1 MVWTARGERGAAE
14 RTRDRPAPS
23 HEPAPSVSTEAAA
36 EPVAPLSR
44 ASVQLLQGAAGN
56 AAVARLVAQRYAAP
70 VSPSP
75 SQAPGM
81 RRVSADV
88 AAKRV
93 RLSHHQPAATESKSA
108 QDAAVAP
115 PDDKQAQGK
124 VANSAKMDAAKPGAF
139 DKAAFIKA
147 VNDAIAA
154 QAPKN
159 LDDADKFS
167 KSGKA
172 EKIKGAVDG
181 KVTDGKNTSAHDITT
196 TTSAPPDTSAAKEK
210 QVTPLHPDQ
219 PPVNPGAPSAA
230 DAAPAPQPAAVT
242 DFSPGPKQTDE
253 QMKSADV
260 TDDQLAKSNEP
271 DFTGALKDKKQVD
284 AHSATAPGKARG
296 AEKQQISAAKSGA
309 AATGAHAMAQLTATR
324 HAAGKAVD
332 GGKGGAKSKDES
344 RRVEATSRLQKVFD
358 ATKKDVEGILDGL
371 DKKVDT
377 QFNAGEAKARAAFEA
392 DQKARM
398 SAYKKKR
405 YGGWLGG
412 AKWAKDKLLGMP
424 KEANDLFQISRQ
436 LYVTQMQNVI
446 SSVADTIGTE
456 LGKAKSR
463 IATGRQQ
470 LTAEVN
476 KLPADLRKYGQD
488 AAEDFAG
495 KFDDLESEV
504 NDKSK
509 QLVQDLATKYTQ
521 ALHKIDDEIK
531 KLQDANKGLVSKA
544 VGAIAGVIK
553 TIMELKNLL
562 MGVLAKAASA
572 ISKIIKNPIG
582 FLNNLVHAV
591 GAGLKLFVQNIA
603 DHLKK
608 GLVSWLLGTAVKAGL
623 NLPSSFDLKGII
635 QLITGLLG
643 LTWANIRARITSKGI
658 PDQAMTEVEKTVPVA
673 QKLAKEGPA
682 GVEQEIVK
690 DVGDLKATILGKLTT
705 YLIPTVIIAGITWIL
720 SLLNPASA
728 FVRAVKAI
736 IDIVS
741 FVINQG
747 AQVIEFVNAVL
758 DAVIAIAN
766 GGEAGVPKMVET
778 ALAAAIPTLLGLLA
792 SLLGIGNLASKV
804 KSVFH
809 AVARPVNRVI
819 DKIVGF
825 IVKMG
830 KKIWAKLKS
839 KFGKGKNKDKHGKDK
854 DDEKDAGSLRSTV
867 RAAARRGWA
876 SAGELCRTQVVRIGA
891 LRDALGKAES
901 KQQGATIKL
910 DVAESGTSWHVR
922 AEGSKGGV
930 RKVTAE
936 EGKGWIAEDGP
947 GERWYAA
954 QNMSS
959 FNGSL
964 IDGAFQQLEQSPDD
978 DSSDLHTGYQMKV
991 AAGQKVEQQQ
1001 QARLDSK
1008 LKGMRFSVAMEPYRS
1023 VEKDKTIRTT
1033 IGVTPNASKK
1043 EADVPVKGG
1052 PFPFVLGE
1060 AQAPITTERLGAVR
1074 ENVEHFGESMH
1085 DGKDDTTGFVVN
1097 MAALPKEVGP
1107 DVAAR
1112 YLDQAWD
1119 GSDRENSALTRTAV
1133 VTGINTIK
1141 SLDKEKDEAG
1151 RNAVTNAISGV
1162 TQPSGLRMAV
1172 FGFQWAPRWKH
1183 EDGKSVSFAE
1193 VQQAFDRIK
1202 GEDGE
1207 ARAKA
1212 MAEEGN
1218 LSAEKLPYGVF
1229 REEVLGSSY
1238 TSKLVDVLSKVNR
1251 QVHILS
1257 QDADGGVQ
1265 AVGGGGVLTEYTRI
1279 LSEFERHPL
1288 LTVGGYTFD
1297 GFNWEGLA
1305 TSRTKQ
1311 LTTLANAI
1319 DRAIRVAIA
1328 KLHPQMLY
1336 PTEPNML
1343 IKASD
1348 RDHGDGV
1355 FQNEGVVAGLRST
1368 QGSLY
1373 GIGQAEG
1380 RQLRNNL
1387 MAAYGGDFSMAYT
1400 PDAATVTSPLP
1411 YRPARGLK
1419 VGPEEVHATAKG
1431 EKFPDNNRSLHPMYA
1446 LIVQSQSF
1454 ASARTLAREYRQA
1467 DPRLGSSDQKRLRE
1481 DIFVEVEE
1489 VAKMMADNPSLT
1501 ADSPEI
1507 VRRFNALDAEVEA
1520 RAARLNGLGKA
1531 GSRQALEHACDLTK
1545 EIVGALT
1552 ADELKGVWAQVKK
1565 VLDEVMA
1572 ARRPSEGGFL

>member
-1 MVWTARGERGAAE
+1 VTLAFMVWTARGERGAAE
-14 RTRDRPAPS
+14 RTRNRPAPS
-23 HEPAPSVSTEAAA
+23 REPAPSVSTEAAA

-56 AAVARLVAQRYAAP
+56 AAVARLVAQRYVAP
-70 VSPSP
+70 VSPSA
-75 SQAPGM
+75 SAAPGM

-88 AAKRV
+88 AAKQA
-93 RLSHHQPAATESKSA
+93 RLRAHHPAATESKSA

-115 PDDKQAQGK
+115 PDDKEAQGK
-124 VANSAKMDAAKPGAF
+124 VTNSAKMDAAKPGAF
-139 DKAAFIKA
+139 DKAAFIRA

-167 KSGKA
+167 KSGRA

-181 KVTDGKNTSAHDITT
+181 KVTDGKNASAHDITT
-196 TTSAPPDTSAAKEK
+196 ATSAPPDTSAAKDK
-210 QVTPLHPDQ
+210 PVTPLHPDQ
-219 PPVNPGAPSAA
+219 PPANPGAPSAS

-271 DFTGALKDKKQVD
+271 DFTGALKDKKQAD

-296 AEKQQISAAKSGA
+296 AEKQQTAAAKSGA

-344 RRVEATSRLQKVFD
+344 RRAEATSRLQKVFD
-358 ATKKDVEGILDGL
+358 ATKKDVESILDGL
-371 DKKVDT
+371 DKKVDA
-377 QFNAGEAKARAAFEA
+377 QFTAGEAKARAAFEA

-436 LYVTQMQNVI
+436 LYVTQMQGVI

-456 LGKAKSR
+456 LGRAKAR
-463 IATGRQQ
+463 IATGRSD

-488 AAEDFAG
+488 AAKDFAG

-603 DHLKK
+603 DHLRK

-839 KFGKGKNKDKHGKDK
+839 EFGKKKKKPGDKGDRTGDGKGPDGKPDVKAISVDAKAAVERLGRGPFDREEVDAALAPVRTKYRGATITPK
-854 DDEKDAGSLRSTV
+854 DDVSAHWGVQVQTARADSRANVFDFKGAYEEIYTSLSTPQSRAMLNQLRATGGSAYATTLRELIPKSAAVREQMLAAGYKQYTDPKKTGLPVDKLKRQRQRIETILNHGIAEEQE
-867 RAAARRGWA
+867 RAGDEACA
-876 SAGELCRTQVVRIGA
+876 SMRQQMQDLKQELVRIGERLSDGSGWTEAEEKHVEFQLNEISEKLLKISRSHGYESEELLKHPSKYAVDGRLKNEYAKDVRRYFYPSGFTAAAEEEVFDRDLPVMIERKEEHPELKNQTGYDDDNYFYCSGVPSRPDRPPHIAPAGAASVDHMTPVA
-891 LRDALGKAES
+891 LHWNAPGHGGSTGSNTHQLKRKDWYNMVSNLTLLCGPCNSS
-901 KQQGATIKL
+901 KQ
-910 DVAESGTSWHVR
+910 S
-922 AEGSKGGV
+922 GGV
-930 RKVTAE
+930 N
-936 EGKGWIAEDGP
+936 
-947 GERWYAA
+947 Y
-954 QNMSS
+954 
-959 FNGSL
+959 L
-964 IDGAFQQLEQSPDD
+964 PD
-978 DSSDLHTGYQMKV
+978 
-991 AAGQKVEQQQ
+991 
-1001 QARLDSK
+1001 
-1008 LKGMRFSVAMEPYRS
+1008 
-1023 VEKDKTIRTT
+1023 
-1033 IGVTPNASKK
+1033 
-1043 EADVPVKGG
+1043 
-1052 PFPFVLGE
+1052 
-1060 AQAPITTERLGAVR
+1060 
-1074 ENVEHFGESMH
+1074 
-1085 DGKDDTTGFVVN
+1085 
-1097 MAALPKEVGP
+1097 VGP
-1107 DVAAR
+1107 
-1112 YLDQAWD
+1112 LF
-1119 GSDRENSALTRTAV
+1119 
-1133 VTGINTIK
+1133 K
-1141 SLDKEKDEAG
+1141 G
-1151 RNAVTNAISGV
+1151 R
-1162 TQPSGLRMAV
+1162 
-1172 FGFQWAPRWKH
+1172 
-1183 EDGKSVSFAE
+1183 D
-1193 VQQAFDRIK
+1193 
-1202 GEDGE
+1202 
-1207 ARAKA
+1207 
-1212 MAEEGN
+1212 
-1218 LSAEKLPYGVF
+1218 
-1229 REEVLGSSY
+1229 
-1238 TSKLVDVLSKVNR
+1238 
-1251 QVHILS
+1251 
-1257 QDADGGVQ
+1257 
-1265 AVGGGGVLTEYTRI
+1265 
-1279 LSEFERHPL
+1279 
-1288 LTVGGYTFD
+1288 
-1297 GFNWEGLA
+1297 
-1305 TSRTKQ
+1305 
-1311 LTTLANAI
+1311 
-1319 DRAIRVAIA
+1319 
-1328 KLHPQMLY
+1328 
-1336 PTEPNML
+1336 
-1343 IKASD
+1343 
-1348 RDHGDGV
+1348 
-1355 FQNEGVVAGLRST
+1355 
-1368 QGSLY
+1368 
-1373 GIGQAEG
+1373 
-1380 RQLRNNL
+1380 
-1387 MAAYGGDFSMAYT
+1387 
-1400 PDAATVTSPLP
+1400 
-1411 YRPARGLK
+1411 
-1419 VGPEEVHATAKG
+1419 
-1431 EKFPDNNRSLHPMYA
+1431 
-1446 LIVQSQSF
+1446 
-1454 ASARTLAREYRQA
+1454 
-1467 DPRLGSSDQKRLRE
+1467 DP
-1481 DIFVEVEE
+1481 
-1489 VAKMMADNPSLT
+1489 
-1501 ADSPEI
+1501 
-1507 VRRFNALDAEVEA
+1507 
-1520 RAARLNGLGKA
+1520 
-1531 GSRQALEHACDLTK
+1531 
-1545 EIVGALT
+1545 
-1552 ADELKGVWAQVKK
+1552 
-1565 VLDEVMA
+1565 
-1572 ARRPSEGGFL
+1572 